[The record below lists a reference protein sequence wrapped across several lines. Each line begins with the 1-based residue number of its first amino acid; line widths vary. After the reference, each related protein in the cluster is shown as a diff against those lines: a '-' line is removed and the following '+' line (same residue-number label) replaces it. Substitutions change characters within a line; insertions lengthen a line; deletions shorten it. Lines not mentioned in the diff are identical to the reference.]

1 MNPTSPVLPDWVLPL
16 PIPTPFAVGA
26 VNCWLVT
33 RDPVTLIDAG
43 PRTPEAA
50 AALEAGL
57 AAAGIAPERVR
68 RLLLT
73 HGHHDHFGAAG
84 WLAKKSPGLQVMGSP
99 RDGHHFRKDRD
110 LRTMGER
117 LARSGLSRELREL
130 IAGSVLAVDRF
141 ASPIEDLSPLAD
153 GELLGGEGW
162 GGEVVGT
169 PGHTPGSL
177 SYRIRGDDGTD
188 LLATGDTLLVRITPN
203 AVVDLDPEDPTR
215 IYSSV
220 SAYVATLDRI
230 LALAP
235 AGILTGHGRAIA
247 DLPAQHEYQASR
259 RELRRKQILGH
270 LARLG
275 PVPAAT
281 LMARMFPEVD
291 RLEMFLAFSEVI
303 GYLLWLGERGEV
315 TCESE
320 AGLETW
326 RLAGEPGDNRP
337 DPPEVPRWP

>member
-1 MNPTSPVLPDWVLPL
+1 MTDPRPALPGWVRPL

-50 AALEAGL
+50 AALD
-57 AAAGIAPERVR
+57 AALREEGVPPDGIR

-84 WLAKKSPGLQVMGSP
+84 WLAKKSRDLCVMGSP

-117 LARSGLSRELREL
+117 LARSGLPRELREL

-153 GELLGGEGW
+153 GELLGGDGW
-162 GGEVVGT
+162 GLEVVGT

-177 SYRIRGDDGTD
+177 SYRIRGDDDTD

-270 LARLG
+270 LAKTG

-281 LMARMFPEVD
+281 LMGRIFPEVD
-291 RLEMFLAFSEVI
+291 RLEMFLAFSEVV
-303 GYLLWLGERGEV
+303 GYLLWLAERGEV
-315 TCESE
+315 TCET
-320 AGLETW
+320 AGGLETW
-326 RLAGEPGDNRP
+326 RAAAEPGENRP
-337 DPPEVPRWP
+337 GIRR